1 MFEHKTFE
9 SILQEMLD
17 RVPDDVD
24 KRIGAVIYD
33 ALAPTAMELAETYS
47 DLDLI
52 LRLTFADTAD
62 GDFLERRVNEHGV
75 YRDMATAAIRKGV
88 FTDSSGLPFNVPIG
102 SRYRLNDVVYLVTE
116 RIEPGAFRMTAETVG
131 VDGNKDFGDM
141 LPVEPVDN
149 LGRAELATVLVPGED
164 EESDEALYAKFLLYI
179 NEQPFGGNRADY
191 TRKIMSINGVGGVKL
206 FRTPQGGGTVTAI
219 IIGSDF
225 NPPEPDLVE
234 MVQTLI
240 DPEVNQGDGIGLAP
254 IGHTVTIKGVEE
266 ITMDVETTLT
276 LNGVT
281 IGQVQPLIEDVI
293 KEYLTETRKMW
304 SGETNLVV
312 RVSQI
317 ESRILDVV
325 GIQDIS
331 GTTLT
336 GLTENLVLS
345 EIQVPSFGSV
355 TLHE

>member
-1 MFEHKTFE
+1 MFEHKSFE

-24 KRIGAVIYD
+24 KREGAVIYD

-75 YRDMATAAIRKGV
+75 YRDVATAAIRKGV
-88 FTDSSGLPFNVPIG
+88 FTDTSGLPFDVPLG
-102 SRYRLNDVVYLVTE
+102 SRYRLNDVVYSVTE
-116 RIEPGAFRMTAETVG
+116 NIEPGTFHMTAEAVG
-131 VDGNKDFGDM
+131 VIGNKDFGDM
-141 LPVEPVDN
+141 LPVEPVN
-149 LGRAELATVLVPGED
+149 RLGRAELATVLVPGED
-164 EESDEALYAKFLLYI
+164 EESDEALYAKFLLFI

-206 FRTPQGGGTVTAI
+206 FRAPQGGGTVTAI

-225 NPPEPDLVE
+225 NPPEPTLIDLV
-234 MVQTLI
+234 QTAI

-266 ITMDVETTLT
+266 NVVGVETTLV
-276 LNGVT
+276 LSGVT
-281 IGQVQPLIEDVI
+281 IGQVQPLVEAVI
-293 KEYLTETRKMW
+293 KGYLAETRKQW
-304 SGETNLVV
+304 SGEANLVV

-317 ESRILDVV
+317 ESRILDVT

-331 GTTLT
+331 GTTLN
-336 GLTENLVLS
+336 GLPENLVLS